1 MNTTDVVIIS
11 LLGILAMVLNPLEHN
26 ENPENAAFNLAG
38 YFISWVSVFVN
49 PIIYTFTSTL
59 YRKAFFNF
67 FKAQVPETLGGNRRF
82 TANISLIDISDNQ
95 VA

>member
-1 MNTTDVVIIS
+1 MIYFSS

-26 ENPENAAFNLAG
+26 QNPENAAFNLVG
-38 YFISWVSVFVN
+38 YFISWISVFVN

-67 FKAQVPETLGGNRRF
+67 FKAKVPETLGGNRRF
-82 TANISLIDISDNQ
+82 TKNISLIDISDNQ
-95 VA
+95 NA